1 MSVHTNVF
9 GQEDLSY
16 LLNHPETLRS
26 RDSGQ
31 RVAYFTLPITD
42 SIKTTLEQ
50 LFPLHLKDT
59 LPMRWITG
67 DTAAHQDSGASS
79 FENTYLVYLTDSEG
93 ELYINQ
99 DAYPI
104 RANTGFQFSEGTPH
118 YTVGTEGVNNPFGSK
133 RLLVGPLS
141 EHGEPVGATVTYYS
155 NYADAYAQNGNQ
167 IAYGNGWVLGS
178 ILSGSIGSTTTWRVA
193 SWSNGISPP
202 SGVYSN
208 GFDLSVFGNYGYYVY
223 PNTPC
228 FLEGSEI
235 LCLDHGIEVYRPIE
249 SLRSGMLVK
258 TATSGYKAVDRVG
271 HSSFQNPLWG
281 HFASPHPSPSEN
293 TSSLVRMENM
303 LYRLTPEKYPALK
316 KDLVLTGCH
325 SILVDHLTDA
335 EKEETVKRLGQIYVT
350 EGKYRLMAV
359 IDERAVPYVSEKE
372 EVTSTGGS
380 RSNGE
385 RSSSTTTIWHLS
397 LEHHDPKM
405 NYGVYANG
413 LLVETCSMNFMQNRS
428 NLCTALLSKS

>member
-118 YTVGTEGVNNPFGSK
+118 YTVGTEGVNSPFGSK

-167 IAYGNGWVLGS
+167 IAYGYGWVLGS
-178 ILSGSIGSTTTWRVA
+178 IGSGSIGSTTTWRVA
-193 SWSNGISPP
+193 SWSYSGSPP

-235 LCLDHGIEVYRPIE
+235 LCLDHGIEVYRSIE

-271 HSSFQNPLWG
+271 HSSFQNPIWCEG
-281 HFASPHPSPSEN
+281 CGDAKCPHER
-293 TSSLVRMENM
+293 VEER

-359 IDERAVPYVSEKE
+359 IDERAVPYVSADKSKL
-372 EVTSTGGS
+372 TS
-380 RSNGE
+380 GE
-385 RSSSTTTIWHLS
+385 GCGLAREAGHNACVSTIWHLS

-428 NLCTALLSKS
+428 NLCSALL

>member
-9 GQEDLSY
+9 GQEDLFY

-26 RDSGQ
+26 RDSEQ

-167 IAYGNGWVLGS
+167 IAYGYGWVLGS
-178 ILSGSIGSTTTWRVA
+178 IGSGSIGGTTTWRVA
-193 SWSNGISPP
+193 SWSNSGSPP

-271 HSSFQNPLWG
+271 HSSFQNPSWG
-281 HFASPHPSPSEN
+281 HFASSANPHPSPHE
-293 TSSLVRMENM
+293 RIEER

-359 IDERAVPYVSEKE
+359 IDSRAEPYVSEKE
-372 EVTSTGGS
+372 EV
-380 RSNGE
+380 
-385 RSSSTTTIWHLS
+385 TIWHLS

-428 NLCTALLSKS
+428 NLCTALL